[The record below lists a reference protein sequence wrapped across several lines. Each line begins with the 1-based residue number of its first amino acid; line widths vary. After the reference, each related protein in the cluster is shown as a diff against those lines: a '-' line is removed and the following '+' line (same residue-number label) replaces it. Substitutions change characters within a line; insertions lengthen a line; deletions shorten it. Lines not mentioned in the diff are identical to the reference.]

1 MYLLGRYL
9 EFVAPEVSR
18 LSLAPILGDIRESML
33 AEVDF
38 SREAHHLTTFSDFL
52 DSAGLRG
59 VATAPYVYRQY
70 SSTRWVMQRE
80 GEGAGRACMHAW
92 LGCSQPSSML
102 IRSLAMLSLCWA
114 CGGNAGA
121 SIWSWSRWWPAW
133 RPCFC
138 QSPQCSS
145 KGTGASRGNRINQG
159 SQVNPS
165 ATHAAWV

>member
-1 MYLLGRYL
+1 VYLLGRYL

-70 SSTRWVMQRE
+70 SSTRWVMQR
-80 GEGAGRACMHAW
+80 GGGGGRPGLHACLAW
-92 LGCSQPSSML
+92 LLPTQ
-102 IRSLAMLSLCWA
+102 
-114 CGGNAGA
+114 
-121 SIWSWSRWWPAW
+121 
-133 RPCFC
+133 
-138 QSPQCSS
+138 Q
-145 KGTGASRGNRINQG
+145 
-159 SQVNPS
+159 
-165 ATHAAWV
+165 HAD